1 MKGTVNVPSVYV
13 LAFNDHNQVAFVTRK
28 NTGYKDGYDCLPAGH
43 VERGE
48 NNRTAAA
55 RELKEE
61 IGVIVPPAQL
71 THIFTMQRNEGEDN
85 IRSDTFFIA
94 EAGSWEGEAYNAE
107 PERHSALVWHDYDD
121 LPYDKLWISRQLLCA
136 QFEKGTP
143 TPNLAGIDF

>member
-121 LPYDKLWISRQLLCA
+121 LPYDKIM
-136 QFEKGTP
+136 
-143 TPNLAGIDF
+143 DFQAIALRAIREGHTYAELGWD